1 MTLAVILLQQQIPRV
16 RLRFISGP
24 FYRLWEGF
32 YTEMTVP
39 SNILQHVRTYDTYSM
54 HIKHNTAGTLLFIS
68 NYVLVRLRTV
78 TTIRYT
84 SV

>member
-1 MTLAVILLQQQIPRV
+1 MYFRIFRPALGDIMDTD
-16 RLRFISGP
+16 
-24 FYRLWEGF
+24 
-32 YTEMTVP
+32 MTVP